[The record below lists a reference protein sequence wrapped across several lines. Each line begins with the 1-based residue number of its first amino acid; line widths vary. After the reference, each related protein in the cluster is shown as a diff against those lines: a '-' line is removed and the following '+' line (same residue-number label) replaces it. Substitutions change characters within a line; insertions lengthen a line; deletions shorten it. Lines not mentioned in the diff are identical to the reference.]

1 MSERLVNGAVLVAMA
16 VVVYVLVVYARVSPE
31 RMGQMSDDLRPLAD
45 DWNTTMDIAADLL
58 PDFLVPR

>member
-1 MSERLVNGAVLVAMA
+1 MSERLVNGAVLLAMA
-16 VVVYVLVVYARVSPE
+16 AVVYLTIVYARVSPD
-31 RMGQMSDDLRPLAD
+31 RTGQLSDDLRPIAY